1 MFFDSFLNSHKE
13 KNYYLKLLKG
23 IDPERENKMNMINVI
38 PLTTE
43 EEKLNVVVKNGG
55 LFTETH
61 RKTLLR
67 LRNLDAYPR
76 IYGSQTPKGVKY
88 SITTTVKIEDVDSNN
103 KFFNQ
108 LARVGVNPEMQS
120 IKEDIIINGFYL
132 VELPIMVM
140 KTKSGKYKILEGRTR
155 FNILVGLGMKNVI
168 VDVFDEMSDADALR
182 FAVSMNAHKKPFGKA
197 DFLDIKKAILN
208 LIEFGEI
215 VSQPN
220 TEEGRAI
227 LTDSIIYEL
236 GLITSKLT
244 DNQVNEIVFSGIEK
258 GTGVSPVNSFPNGKG
273 SQEWLVKNGY
283 VDTREVKYVAISA
296 FVSKT
301 PYVMINN
308 LKKVSSDISEIRF
321 VVNGGVLNAKD
332 PAKDWLTNVLKFDE
346 LFRTFENDWIDA
358 RLSENSKRNPNLKVK
373 LWGAIP
379 QVLELED
386 KYPMD
391 TIVKFKFN

>member
-1 MFFDSFLNSHKE
+1 
-13 KNYYLKLLKG
+13 
-23 IDPERENKMNMINVI
+23 MNMMNVI

-43 EEKLNVVVKNGG
+43 EEKINVVVKNGG
-55 LFTETH
+55 LFTE
-61 RKTLLR
+61 RQLKTLIE

-76 IYGSQTPKGVKY
+76 IYGSQTSKGVKY
-88 SITTTVKIEDVDSNN
+88 DITTTVKIEDIDSNN

-120 IKEDIIINGFYL
+120 IKEDIIANGYSL

-155 FNILVGLGMKNVI
+155 FNILVGLGMKNII
-168 VDVFDEMSDADALR
+168 VDVFEEMSDADALR
-182 FAVSMNAHKKPFGKA
+182 FAVSMNAQKKPFGKA
-197 DFLDIKKAILN
+197 DFLDIKKLILS
-208 LIEFGEI
+208 LIEMGEI
-215 VSQPN
+215 SSQPN
-220 TEEGRAI
+220 TEEGRTI

-236 GLITSKLT
+236 GLCTTKLT

-258 GTGVSPVNSFPNGKG
+258 ATGVSPVISFPNGKG
-273 SQEWLVKNGY
+273 SQEWLEENGY
-283 VDTREVKYVAISA
+283 VDTREVKYVAISS

-308 LKKVSSDISEIRF
+308 LKKVSPDISEIRF

-346 LFRTFENDWIDA
+346 YFRKYEDGWMNA
-358 RLSENSKRNPNLKVK
+358 RLTENSKRNSKTKVK

-379 QVLELED
+379 QVKELED